1 VKELFEPDR
10 PHRRLIFLSVL
21 DVVLLMVLG
30 VGFVLLDFVF
40 RQILEPMDATFL
52 RYLMVASWV
61 VILIL
66 EVALAYLREK
76 A

>member
-1 VKELFEPDR
+1 VKGLFEPER
-10 PHRRLIFLSVL
+10 PHRRLFFLSIL

-30 VGFVLLDFVF
+30 IAFVLLDFVF
-40 RQILEPMDATFL
+40 RQILEPMDVTFL

-66 EVALAYLREK
+66 QIALAYIREK
-76 A
+76 V